1 MFGIL
6 SVLFVVMFVF
16 VFATILIGAFR
27 TMSLSG
33 KVFQIVERQLDE
45 QLSRSQDGSSGEAA
59 KLPCAH
65 CGRPVSSG
73 EKCPNCGASLV

>member
-6 SVLFVVMFVF
+6 FVLFVVVFVL

-45 QLSRSQDGSSGEAA
+45 QLSRSQHNSSGEAV
-59 KLPCAH
+59 KMQCAH
-65 CGRPVSSG
+65 CGSAVSLA

>member
-6 SVLFVVMFVF
+6 SVLFVVVFVF

-27 TMSLSG
+27 TMSMSG
-33 KVFQIVERQLDE
+33 KVFQVVERQLDE
-45 QLSRSQDGSSGEAA
+45 QLSRSQNSSSDEAA
-59 KLPCAH
+59 PLQCAH
-65 CGRPVSSG
+65 CGSAVRSD

>member
-6 SVLFVVMFVF
+6 FALFVVVFVI

-27 TMSLSG
+27 TMSMSG
-33 KVFQIVERQLDE
+33 KVFQLVERQLDE
-45 QLSRSQDGSSGEAA
+45 QLSRSQDGSTGEAA
-59 KLPCAH
+59 KRQCAH
-65 CGRPVSSG
+65 CGSVVSSD